1 MSDRPA
7 VLWMSIDRHPESLKE
22 LIRARL
28 KATGWIIHERRYEA
42 LSDLETLNVEEIRG
56 VLLAPARRIPA
67 EVLQRLQNCSLVQ
80 IWSSGYDKFNI
91 HDAMAAGLA
100 VANNHGANAVSV
112 AEHTLLLM
120 LGVSRRA
127 PEMHSRVTE
136 GQWAGNDHGMGSYS
150 LNGKTLGIVGMG
162 RIGTLV
168 AVRAQACGM
177 QVVFTDP
184 YVSQEQAPVGV
195 ERVEWDELLAQADY
209 ISLHVHHT
217 DDTRGVLDSKAFAAM
232 KKQPF
237 IINASRAELIDKAA
251 LIDALANGTI
261 KGLGIDAHYDEPTS
275 ATDELWTF
283 PSVFASPHVAGSTID
298 SYRETIDN
306 CVQNLERAMSGAVP
320 KGLIP

>member
-1 MSDRPA
+1 
-7 VLWMSIDRHPESLKE
+7 MSIDRHPESLKE

-28 KATGWIIHERRYEA
+28 KETGWIIHEGRYEA
-42 LSDLETLNVEEIRG
+42 LSDLEKLDVEEIRG
-56 VLLAPARRIPA
+56 VLLAPARNMPV
-67 EVLQRLQNCSLVQ
+67 EVLQRLHNCSLVQ

-91 HDAMAAGLA
+91 QDAQVVGLS

-127 PEMHSRVTE
+127 PEMHSRVID
-136 GQWAGNDHGMGSYS
+136 GQWAGNDHGMASYS

-177 QVVFTDP
+177 RVIFTDP
-184 YVSQEQAPVGV
+184 YVSQEQSPLGA
-195 ERVEWDELLAQADY
+195 ERVEWGELLAQADY

-217 DDTRGVLDSKAFAAM
+217 DDTRGMLDAKAFAAM
-232 KKQPF
+232 ERQPF
-237 IINASRAELIDKAA
+237 IVNASRAELIDKTA
-251 LIDALANGTI
+251 LIDALAHGTI

-275 ATDELWTF
+275 ATDDLWTF

-298 SYRETIDN
+298 SYRETIDR
-306 CVQNLERAMSGAVP
+306 CVRNLERAMNGAVP
-320 KGLIP
+320 EGLIR